1 VLTLLALEQ
10 TKQETLKGDGEK
22 KTETTISTKTTT
34 TTSALFLLSNFPHP
48 NPYHSQNRR
57 GKKDAKGKCVEI
69 ERRDK
74 RT

>member
-1 VLTLLALEQ
+1 V
-10 TKQETLKGDGEK
+10 KK
-22 KTETTISTKTTT
+22 KTETTISTKTTS

-48 NPYHSQNRR
+48 NPYHSQNKR
-57 GKKDAKGKCVEI
+57 GQKGCKREKWVEI